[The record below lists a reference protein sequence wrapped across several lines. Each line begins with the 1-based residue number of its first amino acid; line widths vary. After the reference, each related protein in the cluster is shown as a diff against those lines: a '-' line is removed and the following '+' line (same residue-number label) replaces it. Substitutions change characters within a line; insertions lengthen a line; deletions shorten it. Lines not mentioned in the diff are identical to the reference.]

1 MDRPMIQLYM
11 GLLAGAILYFANG
24 YMGTF
29 IAVAWMIIYLIILMK
44 ARFKAYL
51 TAVIL
56 SFTLLS
62 FINCHIYFYS
72 NNPKGVE
79 EVRIEATRTGYYLAS
94 RSNKT
99 LKLFV
104 EGTLNE
110 EQGVQVG
117 RKYLIKGN
125 FKRKPDYTKGIEG
138 EFYVESLIPLKKD
151 LIYKGY
157 EVKEELYDKLS
168 KVMDKEGAGVI
179 LALSCGD
186 SSFIEYGKR
195 EEFNFLG
202 ISHII
207 SVSGLH
213 VALIYSLLKKLT
225 GKKISLLLLLV
236 FVIFTGGKASTVR
249 AFIMIVTMSMSV
261 SVRRKYDPI
270 SALALAAFIILLM
283 RPYAFLDVG
292 YVLSFLAVLS
302 IFLFNKII
310 ERKLY
315 KLPAAINS
323 SLSLTLSAMVLTL
336 PYMIFIFKKVSLG
349 GLISN
354 LLLIPFYTYLLV
366 AGMGLLIFIK
376 IPIVFNIIIYIT
388 TSILTI
394 INGIEGV
401 LVNKL
406 PLPLEFTYLHG
417 IIILFLYLSY
427 ALIKRGINSL
437 KLFPILLMVLVIK
450 ESYIV
455 YPEINF
461 ISGKKA
467 DVIQVMHQNKNI
479 LISSEKVKLRSI
491 YESYGSI
498 DRIYDEFEE
507 EINIYLNNN
516 YIIKAVKFNGKI
528 ELYIS
533 YKNEVTKFITKND
546 NTEKSE
552 SALGVFSY
560 GNYDIIE
567 VEKNE
572 DTVNG
577 RYFGTFKIV
586 RGRSYPHYVH

>member
-1 MDRPMIQLYM
+1 MDRPMVQLYM
-11 GLLAGAILYFANG
+11 GLLAGSILYFVNS
-24 YMGTF
+24 YMGTL
-29 IAVAWMIIYLIILMK
+29 IAVLWMIIYLIILMK

-62 FINCHIYFYS
+62 FINCLFYFYG
-72 NNPKGVE
+72 NNPKGVI
-79 EVRIEATRTGYYLAS
+79 EVRIEAARTGYYLAS
-94 RSNKT
+94 HNNKT
-99 LKLFV
+99 LKVFI
-104 EGTLNE
+104 EGSQAEGNE
-110 EQGVQVG
+110 IQLG
-117 RKYLIKGN
+117 RKYLVKGN
-125 FKRKPDYTKGIEG
+125 FKSKPDYSKGIAG
-138 EFYVESLIPLKKD
+138 EYYVESHLSLKED

-157 EVKEELYDKLS
+157 KLKDELYHKLS
-168 KVMDKEGAGVI
+168 KVINEEGAGVI

-186 SSFIEYGKR
+186 SSYIDYGKR

-213 VALIYSLLKKLT
+213 VALIYNLVKKLT
-225 GKKISLLLLLV
+225 GKKISLILLLA

-249 AFIMIVTMSMSV
+249 AFIMILTMAMSINV
-261 SVRRKYDPI
+261 KRRYEPI
-270 SALALAAFIILLM
+270 SSLALAAFIILLM
-283 RPYAFLDVG
+283 RPYSLLDVG

-302 IFLFNKII
+302 ILLFNSMI

-336 PYMIFIFKKVSLG
+336 PYMIFIFRNVSLG
-349 GLISN
+349 GMISN

-366 AGMGLLIFIK
+366 AGMGLLIFLK
-376 IPIVFNIIIYIT
+376 IPVIFNLLVYIT
-388 TSILTI
+388 ISILTI
-394 INGIEGV
+394 INEIEKL
-401 LVNKL
+401 LVDKL
-406 PLPLEFTYLHG
+406 PMPLEFTYLHG

-427 ALIKRGINSL
+427 VLIRRGVNSL
-437 KLFPILLMVLVIK
+437 KYFPILLMVLVIK
-450 ESYIV
+450 ETYIV

-467 DVIQVMHQNKNI
+467 DVIQVLHEDKNI
-479 LISSEKVKLRSI
+479 LISTEKVKLRSI
-491 YESYGSI
+491 YENYGSI

-507 EINIYLNNN
+507 EITIPLNDN
-516 YIIKAVKFNGKI
+516 YELKVVKLYRNM
-528 ELYIS
+528 ELYLI
-533 YKNEVTKFITKND
+533 YKNQVTKFITKDN

-552 SALGVFSY
+552 SAIGVFSY

-577 RYFGTFKIV
+577 RYFGTYKIV
-586 RGRSYPHYVH
+586 RGRGYPHYVH

>member
-1 MDRPMIQLYM
+1 MDRPMVQLYM
-11 GLLAGAILYFANG
+11 GLLAGSILYFANV
-24 YMGTF
+24 YMGMF
-29 IAVAWMIIYLIILMK
+29 IAAAWMIVYLIILMK
-44 ARFKAYL
+44 ARFEAYL

-56 SFTLLS
+56 GFTLLS
-62 FINCHIYFYS
+62 FINCHLYFYS
-72 NNPKGVE
+72 NSPEKIEV
-79 EVRIEATRTGYYLAS
+79 VRIEAARTGYYIAS
-94 RSNKT
+94 HKNKT
-99 LKLFV
+99 IKLFV
-104 EGTLNE
+104 GGS
-110 EQGVQVG
+110 QGDKQEIQIG
-117 RKYLIKGN
+117 RKYLINGD
-125 FKRKPDYTKGIEG
+125 FKSNPDYTKGISG
-138 EFYVESLIPLKKD
+138 EFYGESLMPLKED

-157 EVKEELYDKLS
+157 KVKQELYEKVS
-168 KVMDKEGAGVI
+168 KAIDEEGAGVI

-186 SSFIEYGKR
+186 SSYIDYSKR
-195 EEFNFLG
+195 EEFSFLG

-213 VALIYSLLKKLT
+213 VALIYNLLKKFT

-236 FVIFTGGKASTVR
+236 FVIFTGGKSSTVR

-261 SVRRKYDPI
+261 NVKRRYEPI

-302 IFLFNKII
+302 ILLFNKEL

-323 SLSLTLSAMVLTL
+323 SLSLTLSAMVLTF
-336 PYMIFIFKKVSLG
+336 PYMIFIFRNVSLG

-366 AGMGLLIFIK
+366 AGLGLLIFFR
-376 IPIVFNIIIYIT
+376 IPMLFNISIYIT

-394 INGIEGV
+394 INGIEGI
-401 LVNKL
+401 LVDKL
-406 PLPLEFTYLHG
+406 PLPLEFTYLQG
-417 IIILFLYLSY
+417 VIILFLYLSY
-427 ALIKRGINSL
+427 ELIKAGVKSL
-437 KLFPILLMVLVIK
+437 KLFPIILMVLVIK
-450 ESYIV
+450 ESYIL

-467 DVIQVMHQNKNI
+467 DVIQVLHQDKNI
-479 LISSEKVKLRSI
+479 LISSEKVKLRNV
-491 YESYGSI
+491 YEDYGSI
-498 DRIYDEFEE
+498 DRIYDEFEK
-507 EINIYLNNN
+507 EIIIPLSNN
-516 YIIKAVKFNGKI
+516 YIVRAVKLNGKL
-528 ELYIS
+528 ELYLN
-533 YKNEVTKFITKND
+533 YRNEVIKFITKDN

-577 RYFGTFKIV
+577 RYFGTYKIV

>member
-1 MDRPMIQLYM
+1 MDRPMVQLYM
-11 GLLAGAILYFANG
+11 GLLAGSILYFANV
-24 YMGTF
+24 YMGMF
-29 IAVAWMIIYLIILMK
+29 IAAAWMIVYLIILMK
-44 ARFKAYL
+44 ARFEAYL

-56 SFTLLS
+56 GFTLLS
-62 FINCHIYFYS
+62 FINCHLYFYS
-72 NNPKGVE
+72 NSPE
-79 EVRIEATRTGYYLAS
+79 EIEVVRIEAARTGYYIAS
-94 RSNKT
+94 HKNKT
-99 LKLFV
+99 IKLFV
-104 EGTLNE
+104 GGS
-110 EQGVQVG
+110 QGDKQEIQIG
-117 RKYLIKGN
+117 RKYLINGD
-125 FKRKPDYTKGIEG
+125 FKSKPDYTKGISG
-138 EFYVESLIPLKKD
+138 EFYGESLMPLKED

-157 EVKEELYDKLS
+157 KVKQELYEKVS
-168 KVMDKEGAGVI
+168 KAIDEEGAGVI

-186 SSFIEYGKR
+186 SSYIDYSKR
-195 EEFNFLG
+195 EEFSFLG

-213 VALIYSLLKKLT
+213 VALIYNLLKKFT

-236 FVIFTGGKASTVR
+236 FVIFTGGKSSTVR

-261 SVRRKYDPI
+261 NVKRRYEPI

-302 IFLFNKII
+302 ILLFNKKL

-323 SLSLTLSAMVLTL
+323 SLSLTLSAMVLTF
-336 PYMIFIFKKVSLG
+336 PYMIFIFRNVSLG

-366 AGMGLLIFIK
+366 AGLGLLIFFR
-376 IPIVFNIIIYIT
+376 IPMLFNISIYIT

-394 INGIEGV
+394 INGIEGI
-401 LVNKL
+401 LVDKL
-406 PLPLEFTYLHG
+406 PLPLEFTYLQG
-417 IIILFLYLSY
+417 VIILFLYLSY
-427 ALIKRGINSL
+427 ELIKAGVKSL
-437 KLFPILLMVLVIK
+437 KLFPIILMVLVIK
-450 ESYIV
+450 ESYIL

-467 DVIQVMHQNKNI
+467 DVIQVLHQDKNI
-479 LISSEKVKLRSI
+479 LISSEKVKLRNV
-491 YESYGSI
+491 YEDYGSI
-498 DRIYDEFEE
+498 DRIYDEFEK
-507 EINIYLNNN
+507 EIIIPLSNN
-516 YIIKAVKFNGKI
+516 YIVRAVKLNGKL
-528 ELYIS
+528 ELYLN
-533 YKNEVTKFITKND
+533 YRNEVIKFITKDN

-577 RYFGTFKIV
+577 RYFGTYKIV